1 MTVKG
6 YEKRIKE
13 ACQSVGTMQP
23 AFEGA
28 IKILAEILEQREKVY
43 KQYIAEGAQ
52 PIFIRTLDRGN
63 QNPAKNPLLVTWQEL
78 NAQALTYL
86 DSLGLTAKGLRKI
99 KDREAVG
106 TKETSFEAM
115 IREMEEK
122 TRNEE

>member
-6 YEKRIKE
+6 YEKRIRE

-28 IKILAEILEQREKVY
+28 INILAEILEQRERVY
-43 KQYIAEGAQ
+43 KQYTAEGSQ
-52 PIFIRTLDRGN
+52 PIIIKTLDRGN
-63 QNPAKNPLLVTWQEL
+63 QNPAKNPLLVTWQDL

-86 DSLGLTAKGLRKI
+86 DSLGLTAKGLRRI

-106 TKETSFEAM
+106 SKETSFEEM
-115 IREMEEK
+115 IRSVEEAMQ
-122 TRNEE
+122 R

>member
-1 MTVKG
+1 
-6 YEKRIKE
+6 
-13 ACQSVGTMQP
+13 MQP

-86 DSLGLTAKGLRKI
+86 DSLGLTAKGLRRI